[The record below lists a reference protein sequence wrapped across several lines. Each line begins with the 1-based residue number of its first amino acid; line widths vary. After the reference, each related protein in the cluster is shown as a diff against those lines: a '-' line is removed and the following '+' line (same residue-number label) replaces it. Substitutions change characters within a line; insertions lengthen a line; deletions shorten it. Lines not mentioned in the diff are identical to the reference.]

1 MFDNLRAAILVP
13 EIRKRVGF
21 VFFAFAWFVFM
32 IHVQLPNVNQA
43 AWQRALQGG
52 TFYNLLGFLSGGA
65 LQKLS
70 IIAMGITPYINASI
84 IMQLMTVVLP
94 QLEEMAKKG
103 GEEGRKAISQYT
115 RWLTIALAILQATF
129 MTNAMKLS
137 GVFYDPSIWYQLFA
151 IVAFVAGT
159 LFLMWLGE
167 QITDKGIGNGV
178 SLIIFIGIVLRY
190 PTYVSQTASS
200 ASQGALS
207 LLNLVLYV
215 VVAIAIII
223 GIIFMYQGQRRVP
236 VQQARR
242 VVGRKMFAGR
252 STYIPLRLNN
262 AGVISIIFAIS
273 ILLLPQQALSWFSV
287 HSGAAKSTWVNLFQL
302 PWGSHW
308 TMQFPTNVPALS
320 ETLGAWFAPGGTI
333 YNLMYFLLVVIFTFF
348 YSSVVINTRDVADN
362 LKKTGAFIPGIRP
375 GQPTVDYLNKILLR
389 LTTAAAISESFNVWF
404 SPNGLLYSIFYFL
417 LVVIF
422 TFFYASIVLNTKDV
436 ADNLK
441 KSGSFIPGIRPGDPT
456 VQYLNK
462 ILYRLTFASAIF
474 LGLLAVVPGAL
485 QRGLS
490 VTTFYLGSTSLLIVV
505 GVALDTIT
513 QIEARLAMRDYRGFI
528 KR

>member
-1 MFDNLRAAILVP
+1 MFNNLRAAVLVP
-13 EIRKRVGF
+13 EIRQRILF

-43 AWQRALQGG
+43 AWQRILQSGA
-52 TFYNLLGFLSGGA
+52 FYNLLGFLSGGA

-70 IIAMGITPYINASI
+70 VIAMGITPYINASI

-103 GEEGRKAISQYT
+103 GEEGRKRISQYT
-115 RWLTIALAILQATF
+115 RWLTIVLGTIQATF
-129 MTNAMKLS
+129 MAISMERS
-137 GVFYDPSIWYQLFA
+137 GVFYDTSIWYLLYA
-151 IVAFVAGT
+151 IVAMVGGT

-167 QITDKGIGNGV
+167 QISDKGIGNGV

-190 PTYVSQTASS
+190 PQYVRQTYTST
-200 ASQGALS
+200 SQGAES
-207 LLNLVLYV
+207 LLNLFLYI
-215 VVAIAIII
+215 AIAIVVII
-223 GIIFMYQGQRRVP
+223 SIVFLYQGQRRVP

-273 ILLLPQQALSWFSV
+273 ILLLPQQALSWFGRA
-287 HSGAAKSTWVNLFQL
+287 GAQPTFLHLLGPFE
-302 PWGSHW
+302 
-308 TMQFPTNVPALS
+308 FPTNPAALAS
-320 ETLGAWFAPGGTI
+320 VFNVWFSPNGAI
-333 YNLMYFLLVVIFTFF
+333 YNIVYFLLVVVFTFF
-348 YSSVVINTRDVADN
+348 YSSVVLNTRDVADN

-375 GQPTVDYLNKILLR
+375 GQPTVDYLNKILMR
-389 LTTAAAISESFNVWF
+389 ITTAAAI
-404 SPNGLLYSIFYFL
+404 Y
-417 LVVIF
+417 
-422 TFFYASIVLNTKDV
+422 
-436 ADNLK
+436 
-441 KSGSFIPGIRPGDPT
+441 
-456 VQYLNK
+456 
-462 ILYRLTFASAIF
+462 
-474 LGLLAVVPGAL
+474 LGLLAVLPGAL

>member
-1 MFDNLRAAILVP
+1 MFDNLRAALLVP
-13 EIRKRVGF
+13 DIRKRIGF
-21 VFFAFAWFVFM
+21 VLFAFAWFIFM
-32 IHVQLPNVNQA
+32 IHVQLPNVNQQV
-43 AWQRALQGG
+43 WQRVLSQG

-65 LQKLS
+65 LQHLS

-94 QLEEMAKKG
+94 QLEDLAKKG
-103 GEEGRKAISQYT
+103 GEEGRKKISQYT

-129 MTNAMKLS
+129 MTNAMKAS
-137 GVFYDPSIWYQLFA
+137 GVFYDTSIFYQLFA

-167 QITDKGIGNGV
+167 QISDKGIGNGV

-190 PTYVSQTASS
+190 PQYVAQTYSTASN
-200 ASQGALS
+200 GGIS
-207 LLNLVLYV
+207 LLNLVLFILV
-215 VVAIAIII
+215 TIAIII

-273 ILLLPQQALSWFSV
+273 ILLLPQQALNWF
-287 HSGAAKSTWVNLFQL
+287 HGTGAPGWGTLFTIPGINWALQY
-302 PWGSHW
+302 
-308 TMQFPTNVPALS
+308 PTNLAAVSDAVNVY
-320 ETLGAWFAPGGTI
+320 FAPGTAI
-333 YNLMYFLLVVIFTFF
+333 YNLTYFLLVVIFTFF
-348 YSSVVINTRDVADN
+348 YSSIVLNTRDVADN

-375 GQPTVDYLNKILLR
+375 GQPTVDYLNKILIR
-389 LTTAAAISESFNVWF
+389 LTTAAAI
-404 SPNGLLYSIFYFL
+404 
-417 LVVIF
+417 
-422 TFFYASIVLNTKDV
+422 
-436 ADNLK
+436 
-441 KSGSFIPGIRPGDPT
+441 
-456 VQYLNK
+456 
-462 ILYRLTFASAIF
+462 F
-474 LGLLAVVPGAL
+474 LGVLAVAPNIL
-485 QRGLS
+485 ERGLN
-490 VTTFYLGSTSLLIVV
+490 VTTIYLGSTSLLIVV
-505 GVALDTIT
+505 GVALDTIS

>member
-1 MFDNLRAAILVP
+1 VFNNLRAAVLVP
-13 EIRKRVGF
+13 EIRQRILF

-43 AWQRALQGG
+43 AWQRVLQSGA
-52 TFYNLLGFLSGGA
+52 FYNLLGFLSGGA

-103 GEEGRKAISQYT
+103 GEEGRKKISQYT
-115 RWLTIALAILQATF
+115 RWLTIVLGSIQATF
-129 MTNAMKLS
+129 MAISMERS
-137 GVFYDPSIWYQLFA
+137 GVFYDTSIWYLLYA
-151 IVAFVAGT
+151 IVAMVGGT

-190 PTYVSQTASS
+190 PQYVRQTYAS
-200 ASQGALS
+200 ASQGAES
-207 LLNLVLYV
+207 LLNLLLY
-215 VVAIAIII
+215 VAIAILVIVSI
-223 GIIFMYQGQRRVP
+223 VFLYQGQRRVP

-273 ILLLPQQALSWFSV
+273 ILLLPQQALSWFGRGQATAAP
-287 HSGAAKSTWVNLFQL
+287 GAVGGVQ
-302 PWGSHW
+302 H
-308 TMQFPTNVPALS
+308 V
-320 ETLGAWFAPGGTI
+320 LGAVSAWLNVWFSPNGVL
-333 YNLMYFLLVVIFTFF
+333 YNIVYFLLVVVFTFF
-348 YSSVVINTRDVADN
+348 YSSVVLNTRDVADN
-362 LKKTGAFIPGIRP
+362 LKKTGAFVPGIRP
-375 GQPTVDYLNKILLR
+375 GQPTVDYLNKILMR
-389 LTTAAAISESFNVWF
+389 ITTAAAIY
-404 SPNGLLYSIFYFL
+404 L
-417 LVVIF
+417 
-422 TFFYASIVLNTKDV
+422 
-436 ADNLK
+436 
-441 KSGSFIPGIRPGDPT
+441 GI
-456 VQYLNK
+456 
-462 ILYRLTFASAIF
+462 
-474 LGLLAVVPGAL
+474 LAVLPGAF

-490 VTTFYLGSTSLLIVV
+490 ITTFYLGSTSLLIVV

>member
-1 MFDNLRAAILVP
+1 MFDNLRAAVLVP

-32 IHVQLPNVNQA
+32 IHVQLPNVNEAQ
-43 AWQRALQGG
+43 WQKVLAGG

-94 QLEEMAKKG
+94 QLEELAKKG
-103 GEEGRKAISQYT
+103 GDEGRKKISQYT
-115 RWLTIALAILQATF
+115 RWLTIALAILQSTF
-129 MTNAMKLS
+129 MTNAMKAS

-151 IVAFVAGT
+151 IVAMVAGT

-190 PTYVSQTASS
+190 PSYVANTYSTA
-200 ASQGALS
+200 AQGGLS
-207 LLNLVLYV
+207 LLSLVLYII
-215 VVAIAIII
+215 VAILTII

-242 VVGRKMFAGR
+242 TVGRKMFAGR

-273 ILLLPQQALSWFSV
+273 ILLLPQQALTWFQ
-287 HSGAAKSTWVNLFQL
+287 HPGA
-302 PWGSHW
+302 
-308 TMQFPTNVPALS
+308 VPAYQHLFTIPGLKWDFSLPANSAAVS
-320 ETLGAWFAPGGTI
+320 EWLNVNFNQSGFW
-333 YNLMYFLLVVIFTFF
+333 YNMAYFFLVVVFTFF
-348 YSSVVINTRDVADN
+348 YSTIVLNTRDVADN

-375 GQPTVDYLNKILLR
+375 GQPTVDYLNKILFR
-389 LTTAAAISESFNVWF
+389 LTTAA
-404 SPNGLLYSIFYFL
+404 
-417 LVVIF
+417 
-422 TFFYASIVLNTKDV
+422 
-436 ADNLK
+436 
-441 KSGSFIPGIRPGDPT
+441 
-456 VQYLNK
+456 
-462 ILYRLTFASAIF
+462 AIF
-474 LGLLAVVPGAL
+474 LGLLAVVPSLL
-485 QRGLS
+485 QRGLNI
-490 VTTFYLGSTSLLIVV
+490 TTIYLGSTSLLIVV

-513 QIEARLAMRDYRGFI
+513 QIEARLAMRDYKGFI
-528 KR
+528 KK

>member
-1 MFDNLRAAILVP
+1 MLNNLRAALLVP
-13 EIRKRVGF
+13 DIRKRVLF
-21 VFFAFAWFVFM
+21 VFGAFATFVFM
-32 IHVQLPNVNQA
+32 IHVQLPNIDEKQ
-43 AWQRALQGG
+43 WQSVLSQGA
-52 TFYNLLGFLSGGA
+52 FYNLLGFLSGGA

-103 GEEGRKAISQYT
+103 GEEGRKKIGQYT
-115 RWLTIALAILQATF
+115 RWLTIVLATLQAFF
-129 MTNAMKLS
+129 MANLMRNS
-137 GVFYDPSIWYQLFA
+137 HVFYDNSIWFLLYA

-190 PTYVSQTASS
+190 PQYVAQTFASTS
-200 ASQGALS
+200 KGGESV
-207 LLNLVLYV
+207 LNILIYIL
-215 VVAIAIII
+215 IAIGVII
-223 GIIFMYQGQRRVP
+223 SIVFLYQGQRRIP

-273 ILLLPQQALSWFSV
+273 LLLLPQQALSWF
-287 HSGAAKSTWVNLFQL
+287 AKSGN
-302 PWGSHW
+302 
-308 TMQFPTNVPALS
+308 
-320 ETLGAWFAPGGTI
+320 GGTGI
-333 YNLMYFLLVVIFTFF
+333 LGNINTFFQVYFHPQSALYNIVYFVLVVVFTFF
-348 YSSVVINTRDVADN
+348 YSAIVINT
-362 LKKTGAFIPGIRP
+362 
-375 GQPTVDYLNKILLR
+375 
-389 LTTAAAISESFNVWF
+389 
-404 SPNGLLYSIFYFL
+404 
-417 LVVIF
+417 
-422 TFFYASIVLNTKDV
+422 KDI

-441 KSGSFIPGIRPGDPT
+441 KSGSFIPGIRPGQPT
-456 VQYLNK
+456 VDYINR
-462 ILYRLTFASAIF
+462 ILMRITTAAAIY
-474 LGLLAVVPGAL
+474 LGLLAVVPGLA
-485 QRGLS
+485 QQGLS

-513 QIEARLAMRDYRGFI
+513 QIEARLAMRDYKGFI
-528 KR
+528 RR

>member
-1 MFDNLRAAILVP
+1 MFNNLRAAVLVP
-13 EIRKRVGF
+13 EIRQRILF

-43 AWQRALQGG
+43 AWQRVLQSGA
-52 TFYNLLGFLSGGA
+52 FYNLLGFLSGGA

-84 IMQLMTVVLP
+84 IMQLMTVVMP

-103 GEEGRKAISQYT
+103 GEEGRKKISQYT
-115 RWLTIALAILQATF
+115 RWLTIVLATIQASF
-129 MTNAMKLS
+129 MAISMERS
-137 GVFYDPSIWYQLFA
+137 GVFYDTSIWYLLYA
-151 IVAFVAGT
+151 ILAMVAGT

-167 QITDKGIGNGV
+167 QISDKGIGNGV

-190 PTYVSQTASS
+190 PQYVTQTYAS

-207 LLNLVLYV
+207 LLNLVIYI
-215 VVAIAIII
+215 AIALVIIVS
-223 GIIFMYQGQRRVP
+223 IIFLYQGQRRVP

-273 ILLLPQQALSWFSV
+273 ILLLPQQALSWFGRGQV
-287 HSGAAKSTWVNLFQL
+287 ISGTGLVAEFQRGL
-302 PWGSHW
+302 QAFSAWL
-308 TMQFPTNVPALS
+308 NV
-320 ETLGAWFAPGGTI
+320 WFTPNGVL
-333 YNLMYFLLVVIFTFF
+333 YNVVYFLLVVVFTFF
-348 YSSVVINTRDVADN
+348 YSSIVLNTRDVADN

-375 GQPTVDYLNKILLR
+375 GQPTVDYLNKILMR
-389 LTTAAAISESFNVWF
+389 ITTAAAIY
-404 SPNGLLYSIFYFL
+404 L
-417 LVVIF
+417 
-422 TFFYASIVLNTKDV
+422 
-436 ADNLK
+436 
-441 KSGSFIPGIRPGDPT
+441 GI
-456 VQYLNK
+456 
-462 ILYRLTFASAIF
+462 
-474 LGLLAVVPGAL
+474 LAVLPGAL

>member
-1 MFDNLRAAILVP
+1 LLNNLRAALLVP
-13 EIRKRVGF
+13 DIRKRVLF
-21 VFFAFAWFVFM
+21 VLGAFALFVFM
-32 IHVQLPNVNQA
+32 IHVQIPDVNQA
-43 AWQRALQGG
+43 AWNQLLQGG
-52 TFYNLLGFLSGGA
+52 AFYNLLGFLSGGA

-70 IIAMGITPYINASI
+70 VIAMGITPYINASI

-94 QLEEMAKKG
+94 QLEELAKKG
-103 GEEGRKAISQYT
+103 GDEGRKKIGRYT
-115 RWLTIALAILQATF
+115 RWLTIVLGTAQAFF
-129 MTNAMKLS
+129 MANLMHQR
-137 GVFYDPSIWYQLFA
+137 GVFVDNSIWFELYA
-151 IVAFVAGT
+151 VVAMVAGT

-190 PTYVSQTASS
+190 PQYVAQTYTSTTKGGESIAN
-200 ASQGALS
+200 
-207 LLNLVLYV
+207 LLIY
-215 VVAIAIII
+215 VAIALLVIVSIV
-223 GIIFMYQGQRRVP
+223 FLYQGQRRIP

-273 ILLLPQQALSWFSV
+273 LLLLPQQALSWFARGGVATHNLMGTVSN
-287 HSGAAKSTWVNLFQL
+287 WVQL
-302 PWGSHW
+302 NFSPNSW
-308 TMQFPTNVPALS
+308 L
-320 ETLGAWFAPGGTI
+320 
-333 YNLMYFLLVVIFTFF
+333 YNLVYFILVVVFTFF
-348 YSSVVINTRDVADN
+348 YSAV
-362 LKKTGAFIPGIRP
+362 
-375 GQPTVDYLNKILLR
+375 
-389 LTTAAAISESFNVWF
+389 
-404 SPNGLLYSIFYFL
+404 
-417 LVVIF
+417 
-422 TFFYASIVLNTKDV
+422 VLNTKDI

-441 KSGSFIPGIRPGDPT
+441 KSGSFIPGIRPGQPT
-456 VQYLNK
+456 VDYINR
-462 ILYRLTFASAIF
+462 ILIRITTAAAIY
-474 LGLLAVVPGAL
+474 LGLLAVLPGML